1 MDEQVLD
8 LYVTDIYNLVYDIR
22 LTSDLEIKQMH

>member
-8 LYVTDIYNLVYDIR
+8 LDVTDIYNLVYDIR